1 MYKTIDTPKGK
12 YRYKFVPIFEGIKPL
27 NKEIANENLKLLK
40 EVCDRNGLHFLLF
53 FGTLLGAVREH
64 DFIKHDEDV
73 DLAML
78 KRDMPAF
85 LSMLFELRKVG
96 FELARY
102 ERRGFLSIIRKGEYI
117 DINYFEPYSKDPSLM
132 YSCMDICEKQFIED
146 IAPITFLGNTYM
158 APREYE
164 DYLRYQYGENWRTP
178 IQRFEYAPSKLA
190 RFKQVAVSYAKAMIP
205 MSILEWMQDKK
216 EQQQLN
222 IFIERIEKERKR
234 KAVNA

>member
-1 MYKTIDTPKGK
+1 
-12 YRYKFVPIFEGIKPL
+12 
-27 NKEIANENLKLLK
+27 
-40 EVCDRNGLHFLLF
+40 
-53 FGTLLGAVREH
+53 
-64 DFIKHDEDV
+64 
-73 DLAML
+73 
-78 KRDMPAF
+78 
-85 LSMLFELRKVG
+85 
-96 FELARY
+96 
-102 ERRGFLSIIRKGEYI
+102 
-117 DINYFEPYSKDPSLM
+117 
-132 YSCMDICEKQFIED
+132 
-146 IAPITFLGNTYM
+146 M

-164 DYLRYQYGENWRTP
+164 DYLRYQYGEDWRTP